1 MNEIATI
8 GHNSGGLSETRMQ
21 ALSRVLDFE
30 DALARMPDTIEDD
43 ETVAKAATF
52 VSQITT
58 AAGDAE
64 TIRKD
69 EKQPFLDGGREVDA
83 WWQNTVLGP
92 LDKVKTAVRSRQTAY
107 LTAKAEAER
116 KRLKEQA
123 DAAAAAI
130 KDDVT
135 LATAVQAEQATTVKT
150 TEITRVRSAQGAT
163 VSLRTSWDFRNL
175 DRAKIDLEALRP
187 YLSMDG
193 LEKAVRAAI
202 KAKIHQIPG
211 VEIYEKQEAR

>member
-1 MNEIATI
+1 MNDIAMI

-21 ALSRVLDFE
+21 ALSRVIDFE
-30 DALARMPDTIEDD
+30 DALGRMPEIIEDD

-52 VSQITT
+52 VGQITT
-58 AAGDAE
+58 AASDAE
-64 TIRKD
+64 GVRKE

-83 WWQNTVLGP
+83 WWQSTILAP
-92 LDKVKTAVRSRQTAY
+92 LEKVKATVRQRQTAY
-107 LTAKAEAER
+107 LTAKAERERERLRAEA
-116 KRLKEQA
+116 E
-123 DAAAAAI
+123 AAAAAM

-135 LATAVQAEQATTVKT
+135 LATAVQAEEATQVKT
-150 TEITRVRSAQGAT
+150 TEITRVRSSVGAT

-187 YLSMDG
+187 YLPMDG

-202 KAKIHQIPG
+202 KAKIHKING